1 MNRRRYDRTI
11 RLTQAELG
19 RRDGAFPLTRGTQI
33 LVIGDDGE
41 VRQSFGMAIT
51 DAWADPLDDEA
62 ELHWAVCIGVVAL
75 GEWARRQSAKHAA
88 RAFVAT
94 QPGYECACCA
104 GTGIRPTSGD
114 HVVVC
119 DCGAEHPLPKSV
131 DAILCG
137 WTSQQ
142 GVASVMLG
150 AIALGEWARR
160 CAWDQLDECCAECW
174 GLGIRGP
181 CRRHR
186 R

>member
-1 MNRRRYDRTI
+1 MSRRGATPLCHCGELDTGVEHWSRCIVCHPEQYLGMVRSDRMV
-11 RLTQAELG
+11 G
-19 RRDGAFPLTRGTQI
+19 
-33 LVIGDDGE
+33 
-41 VRQSFGMAIT
+41 
-51 DAWADPLDDEA
+51 WC
-62 ELHWAVCIGVVAL
+62 ELHRRTGAQCIAVAIYAGIVAL
-75 GEWARRQSAKHAA
+75 GEWARRQDAKHAA

-94 QPGYECACCA
+94 QPGYECACC
-104 GTGIRPTSGD
+104 GGSGIRPASGD

-160 CAWDQLDECCAECW
+160 CAVGQLDECCAACW
-174 GLGIRGP
+174 MLGDDGP

>member
-1 MNRRRYDRTI
+1 MTDYCKHCG
-11 RLTQAELG
+11 APEH
-19 RRDGAFPLTRGTQI
+19 DG
-33 LVIGDDGE
+33 
-41 VRQSFGMAIT
+41 
-51 DAWADPLDDEA
+51 
-62 ELHWAVCIGVVAL
+62 HWAHCSVCHPEHQRRSMTGRGLVGFCGL
-75 GEWARRQSAKHAA
+75 HESFRRQGEGVAIYAGIVAMGQWAQQQHAKHAA

-94 QPGYECACCA
+94 QPGYECMHCA

-119 DCGAEHPLPKSV
+119 DCGAEHPLPKAV
-131 DAILCG
+131 DAILHG

>member
-1 MNRRRYDRTI
+1 MI
-11 RLTQAELG
+11 RVTQAEFI
-19 RRDGAFPLTRGTQI
+19 RNTRALYQRARAERESI
-33 LVIGDDGE
+33 AVVDEWGE
-41 VRQSFGMAIT
+41 VRMQVDLGT
-51 DAWADPLDDEA
+51 GEPEADPEDAGGEV
-62 ELHWAVCIGVVAL
+62 HWAVCIGVVAL

-160 CAWDQLDECCAECW
+160 CAWDQLDECCACLRAGEFVAAAKASA
-174 GLGIRGP
+174 
-181 CRRHR
+181 
-186 R
+186 